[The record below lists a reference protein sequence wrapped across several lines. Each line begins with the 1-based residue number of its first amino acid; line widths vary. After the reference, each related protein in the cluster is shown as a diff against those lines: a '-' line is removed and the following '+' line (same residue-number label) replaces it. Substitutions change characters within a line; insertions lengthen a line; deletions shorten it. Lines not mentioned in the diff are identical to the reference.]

1 MDTNSTNFPVGNKN
15 MLLDI
20 IKKEYTPKEYLKYE
34 QFIVY
39 KYLCNN
45 PKSRGILLFHEMG
58 VGKSI
63 TAISLAEYYRINDTS
78 RKIIVLLSKSLQSN
92 FKNNI
97 KQYLEETK
105 VADPDSVIEEKYK
118 FISLNAS
125 NMYDQISRSNKTLEE
140 LQIEK
145 QLKEFTDIVVSSD
158 FLENSVL
165 IIDEY
170 HNLSN
175 SITNGSYNAIKLYDI
190 IMKTKNIKLIFLT
203 GTPII
208 NSPFEL
214 VPTFNMLNPV
224 RGNYT
229 LFPELEKDFNEFF
242 IDYKTNSIKNAG
254 KFKNRIL
261 GMVSYYGSLYTN
273 KKKPG
278 FPEELKLII
287 ERVPMSSEQF
297 VAYNTARDYEIEEA
311 SIKQKRIVVD
321 RFASKSAKISSYR
334 VKSRQ
339 ISNFLIPEYALGPA
353 RGKKMREKYIS
364 KIKNSAFNSLDIY
377 SPKIKKMLSNINT
390 HKNQLGLIY
399 TEFVA
404 GEGIAILERV
414 LQVNNYANYMDA
426 ELDKTGG
433 FDDDDYKLSGI
444 LSALGTEDINNV
456 NEVVA
461 DDEEVDD
468 VGDSGVGDSGFS
480 GGNSKTTKKKY
491 AVITGNMSFE
501 HRENT
506 VKVFNDPKN
515 KYGAIITLLL
525 ISKTGAEGLDLKNI
539 RHVHILEPFWNY
551 SRILQVIARAVR
563 YKSHDELKKAEQNV
577 QPYIYLSNYPIDYNF
592 NNKKEETTDI
602 DLFDTSLKNKKL
614 IDKFYL
620 NLAEVSVDCS
630 IHQKKFDKETNKLI
644 HCHTCNPD
652 NKPLYDLSNGIAKQI
667 LLPDPCKEMQTNT
680 IKAHGI
686 SIPGRSG
693 KYYYKKNKDGDFSI
707 FKYNESLQGYVIV
720 DSSEPIYSDILRKL
734 LKV

>member
-1 MDTNSTNFPVGNKN
+1 MDTNSTNFSVGNKN

-20 IKKEYTPKEYLKYE
+20 IKKEYTNKDYLKYE
-34 QFIVY
+34 QFVVY
-39 KYLCNN
+39 KYLINN

-63 TAISLAEYYRINDTS
+63 TAISLAEYYRINDAS

-97 KQYLEETK
+97 RQYLEETK
-105 VADPDSVIEEKYK
+105 VSDSDIVLEEKYK
-118 FISLNAS
+118 FVSLNAS
-125 NMYDQISRSNKTLEE
+125 NMYDQISRSNKTLDE

-175 SITNGSYNAIKLYDI
+175 SITNGSYNAIKLYDT

-214 VPTFNMLNPV
+214 VPTFNMLYPTRN
-224 RGNYT
+224 NYT

-273 KKKPG
+273 NKQKQG
-278 FPEELKLII
+278 FPQELKLIV

-297 VAYNTARDYEIEEA
+297 VAYSTARDFEIEEA
-311 SIKQKRIVVD
+311 SIKQKKIVVD

-339 ISNFLIPEYALGPA
+339 ISNFLIPDYALGPA
-353 RGKKMREKYIS
+353 RGKKVREKHIDQ
-364 KIKNSAFNSLDIY
+364 IKNSTFKSLNIH
-377 SPKIKKMLSNINT
+377 SPKIQKMLNNINY

-404 GEGIAILERV
+404 GEGIAVLERV
-414 LQVNNYANYMDA
+414 LQVNNYINYMDA
-426 ELDKTGG
+426 NADKTGG
-433 FDDDDYKLSGI
+433 FDDDDYKLLG
-444 LSALGTEDINNV
+444 ALGALATNNNG

-461 DDEEVDD
+461 DDEEVEGDEVDD
-468 VGDSGVGDSGFS
+468 TEVG
-480 GGNSKTTKKKY
+480 GGSKNTKKKY

-501 HRENT
+501 YRENT
-506 VKVFNDPKN
+506 VKAFNDPKN
-515 KYGAIITLLL
+515 KHGAIIALLL

-563 YKSHDELKKAEQNV
+563 YKSHDDLKKAEQNV
-577 QPYIYLSNYPIDYNF
+577 QPYIYLSNYPIDYDF

-630 IHQKKFDKETNKLI
+630 IHQIKFDKETNKI
-644 HCHTCNPD
+644 IQCYTCNPD
-652 NKPLYDLSNGIAKQI
+652 NKPLYDTSYGIAKQI
-667 LLPDPCKEMQTNT
+667 LLPDPCKSLQTNI
-680 IKAHGI
+680 IKARGI
-686 SIPGRSG
+686 SIPGRSD
-693 KYYYKKNKDGDFSI
+693 KYYYKKNKDGEFSI
-707 FKYNESLQGYVIV
+707 FKYNESLKGYVVV
-720 DSSEPIYSDILRKL
+720 DSSDPVYSDILRKL
-734 LKV
+734 LKL